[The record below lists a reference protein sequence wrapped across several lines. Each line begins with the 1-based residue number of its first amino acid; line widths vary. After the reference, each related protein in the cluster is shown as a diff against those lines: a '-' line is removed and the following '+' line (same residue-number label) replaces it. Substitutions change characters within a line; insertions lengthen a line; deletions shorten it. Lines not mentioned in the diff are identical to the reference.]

1 VVVFEEVYYQ
11 FHEKLYY
18 YFLKRTADADIA
30 EELVQLTFIKL
41 WRYRSHLNE
50 SLPISQQLFRI
61 AGTTLVDVLRRKAQE
76 KAMLVNAPQLP
87 ETVDP
92 ARALHERE
100 TLNQVNRAVDTLPPE
115 RKKIFRYRI
124 QGFTNREI
132 ALGLSLSLKT
142 VENQVN
148 RAIKQIREAMVVLL
162 LLADAPQWIPD
173 LKFIPQFF
181 FPGWV

>member
-1 VVVFEEVYYQ
+1 MAVFEEVYYQ

-50 SLPISQQLFRI
+50 SLPLSQQLFRI
-61 AGTTLVDVLRRKAQE
+61 AGTTLIDVLRRKAQE
-76 KAMLVNAPQLP
+76 RALLVNAPQLP
-87 ETVDP
+87 EIVDP
-92 ARALHERE
+92 AGALHERE
-100 TLNQVNRAVDTLPPE
+100 TLNQVNRAMDHLPPE

-124 QGFTNREI
+124 QGFTNQEI

-148 RAIKQIREAMVVLL
+148 RAIKQIREAMVLL
-162 LLADAPQWIPD
+162 LLIADAAQCIPD
-173 LKFIPQFF
+173 MQLTTGLLAPL
-181 FPGWV
+181 VS